1 MITIDQVIAAC
12 PHQLEPCHQSKA
24 RTIDQRL
31 RGGTPYTAL
40 GGKRMRC
47 RKTLLRFK
55 IGLSLRLIYQ
65 TTEGGYI
72 PCVLITRQRLDREL
86 KRRRTSLPM
95 LTEQRK
101 QNS

>member
-1 MITIDQVIAAC
+1 MITIDQIIAAC

-31 RGGTPYTAL
+31 RAGTPYTAL

-47 RKTLLRFK
+47 SRRLLRFK

-72 PCVLITRQRLDREL
+72 PCALITRQRLDSEL